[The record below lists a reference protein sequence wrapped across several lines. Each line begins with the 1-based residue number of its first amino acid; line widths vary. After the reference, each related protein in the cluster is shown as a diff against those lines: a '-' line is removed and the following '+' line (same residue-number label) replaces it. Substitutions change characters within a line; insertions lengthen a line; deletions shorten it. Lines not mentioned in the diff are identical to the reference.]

1 MFPLIKFTIT
11 FMLTFYFVFSA
22 MQTDETT
29 KNKYEEKLNRVKKL
43 FKRNRYKLSRFLV
56 NSFF

>member
-43 FKRNRYKLSRFLV
+43 FKRNR
-56 NSFF
+56 